1 MKRCLIAARFL
12 RAQKVRAGF
21 QNAVNIYLLFFPQ
34 FFFLVFRNVFDQQCF
49 DIQNHWHDCFPAL
62 IFLFRPDQHEYVGTS
77 LMSAMNCLVGFG
89 DSFKWNFYISFKG
102 KNKTKIKML
111 GAS

>member
-1 MKRCLIAARFL
+1 
-12 RAQKVRAGF
+12 
-21 QNAVNIYLLFFPQ
+21 
-34 FFFLVFRNVFDQQCF
+34 
-49 DIQNHWHDCFPAL
+49 
-62 IFLFRPDQHEYVGTS
+62 
-77 LMSAMNCLVGFG
+77 MSAMNCLVGFG